1 MAIPDLIT
9 LLLQLQDEGRLSLD
23 DKLATYLPA
32 LPNAD
37 RITLRMLANNTSG
50 YSDWIQGN
58 QAFVDPL
65 YADVFKQWTPA
76 ELLAVA
82 FPRPPACEPGE
93 CFSYAH
99 TNYAVISRASP
110 R

>member
-1 MAIPDLIT
+1 MLRPGTAPGRTQVDWLEPELVSERIAELRKE
-9 LLLQLQDEGRLSLD
+9 EG
-23 DKLATYLPA
+23 A
-32 LPNAD
+32 LEDA
-37 RITLRMLANNTSG
+37 L
-50 YSDWIQGN
+50 
-58 QAFVDPL
+58 
-65 YADVFKQWTPA
+65 A